1 MNLLNEIGNFVQKT
15 SITRK
20 LTINNETK
28 IYPVYKININ
38 ALYYNDQNDRI
49 ASWISQYKEINGSD
63 ALLNKEKEEY
73 NKIIENF
80 IIMSNP
86 QSMEKTALNI
96 KLVGQREPGVVLS
109 DGRVIDGNRRFTC
122 IRKLN
127 KNDASFCWFESVIL
141 DVDIHNNKKMIKM
154 LELSIQHG
162 EEKRV
167 DYNHVE
173 KLIGIYQDIV
183 ETQLLT
189 VEEYAQSTNESVA
202 EIKKKVECS
211 KILAEYLEY
220 IGMPKQFYIARE
232 FQLVSLISDIQEL
245 LKKCINNE
253 MVYNLKKIIF
263 MNQMMNSFGDER
275 KFTKNI
281 ATLIANG
288 KYFMYEKSQME
299 IEEKIKKRMDYEN
312 INNFQELRSFVV
324 NNDDLSD
331 ELKYSMDKYLND
343 AKINEVHNKPSQ
355 ILKRTTISL
364 KEIDKNVITK
374 LTPVEKDRLN
384 NQLYQLTKIVND
396 ISGVVKDEKEELN
409 NNKTSLDISNIDNDL
424 ILKDKETDNLFKIIP
439 SSYDEFVYIKNY
451 NIHITSLLFA
461 IEIKLISGIT
471 DNNYLLFFID
481 TNNEV
486 ISNKVNIAI
495 SDVYQEVKF
504 ELMSKANEFKEI
516 YLVIKK
522 QNDKDNEIRFMFKF
536 KCDISFGGDF
546 DF

>member
-189 VEEYAQSTNESVA
+189 VEEYAQSTNESIA

-424 ILKDKETDNLFKIIP
+424 ILKDKETDNSFKIIP

>member
-1 MNLLNEIGNFVQKT
+1 MNLLNETGNFVQKT

-424 ILKDKETDNLFKIIP
+424 ILKDKETDNSFKIIP

>member
-86 QSMEKTALNI
+86 QSMEKTSLNI

-424 ILKDKETDNLFKIIP
+424 ILKDKETDNSFKIIP

>member
-424 ILKDKETDNLFKIIP
+424 ILKDKETDNSFKIIP

>member
-396 ISGVVKDEKEELN
+396 ISGVIKDEKEELN

-424 ILKDKETDNLFKIIP
+424 ILKDKETDNSFKIIP